1 MSAPLARTA
10 IRAPD
15 GPRRAPTPRLSP
27 VDAPLAVDLNLPE
40 DRVGPKPR
48 RRSTRVWVGGV
59 AIGDGAPVA
68 VQSMCTTLTHDVDA
82 TIRQIERLQ
91 EAGCEIARV
100 AVPDRR
106 AGEALPELVR
116 RSILPLVA
124 DIHFDYRLALMALD
138 AKVHKLRLNPGNLH
152 NKDGVREV
160 VKRAKLQGTPI
171 RIGVNH
177 GSIGDRPPGELRDEP
192 QRMVDL
198 ALSEVRILEDL
209 DFTDIVISV
218 KAFDVPTMVAAYRR
232 LAKAVP
238 YPLHLGVTEA
248 GTLLAGSIRSTAGM
262 SVLLYE
268 GIGDTLRVSLSEDP
282 VAEVRAGFDILKALN
297 LREQGLTL
305 VACPSCGRADID
317 LIPLAKVADERLRA
331 LPVPMKVAVMGCEVN
346 GPGEAKDADVGIA
359 GGVGK
364 GAIFR
369 KGKVVGTYPESEL
382 MDALMLEIDKIL
394 VENGKEPYS
403 EKAPKVTTEG
413 ALTPGRSVPAGQRT

>member
-1 MSAPLARTA
+1 M
-10 IRAPD
+10 
-15 GPRRAPTPRLSP
+15 
-27 VDAPLAVDLNLPE
+27 DAPLSFDLNLPE
-40 DRVGPKPR
+40 DRVGPRPR
-48 RRSTRVWVGGV
+48 RRSKRVWVGGV
-59 AIGDGAPVA
+59 PIGDGAPIA

-106 AGEALPELVR
+106 AADALPELVR

-124 DIHFDYRLALMALD
+124 DIHFDHKLALAALD
-138 AKVHKLRLNPGNLH
+138 AKVHKLRLNPGNIH

-160 VKRAKLQGTPI
+160 VKRAKTQGTPI

-177 GSIGDRPPGELRDEP
+177 GSIGDRKEGELRDEA

-198 ALSEVRILEDL
+198 AMSEIKILEDL
-209 DFTDIVISV
+209 DFDDIVISV

-232 LAKAVP
+232 LAKLVP

-248 GTLLAGSIRSTAGM
+248 GTLLSGSIRSTAGM

-268 GIGDTLRVSLSEDP
+268 GIGDTIRVSLSEDP
-282 VAEVRAGFDILKALN
+282 VMEVKAGFDILKSLG
-297 LREQGLTL
+297 LRDQGLTL

-317 LIPLAKVADERLRA
+317 LIPLAKVAEERLRA
-331 LPVPMKVAVMGCEVN
+331 LPYPMKVAVMGCEVN

-369 KGKVVGTYPESEL
+369 KGKVVGVYPENEL
-382 MDALMLEIDKIL
+382 MDALLAEIDKIL
-394 VENGKEPYS
+394 VEHGKEPYS
-403 EKAPKVTTEG
+403 QKAPKLTHEG
-413 ALTPGRSVPAGQRT
+413 QLTPGRSVPAGQRS

>member
-1 MSAPLARTA
+1 MSLSPLAM
-10 IRAPD
+10 
-15 GPRRAPTPRLSP
+15 
-27 VDAPLAVDLNLPE
+27 DLNLPGE
-40 DRVGPKPR
+40 GIGPRPR
-48 RRSTRVWVGGV
+48 RASKRVWVGGT

-82 TIRQIERLQ
+82 TIRQIELLQ

-100 AVPDRR
+100 AVPDKR
-106 AGEALPELVR
+106 AGEALKEVVR
-116 RSILPLVA
+116 RSILPIVA

-138 AKVHKLRLNPGNLH
+138 ARVHKLRLNPGNLH
-152 NKDGVREV
+152 NKAGIREV
-160 VKRAKLQGTPI
+160 VKRAREQRTPI

-177 GSIGDRPPGELRDEP
+177 GSIGDREPGEMRDEA

-198 ALSEVRILEDL
+198 ALSEIAILESL
-209 DFTDIVISV
+209 DFDDIIVSV
-218 KAFDVPTMVAAYRR
+218 KAFDVPTMIAAYRR

-248 GTLLAGSIRSTAGM
+248 GTLLSGSIRSSAGM

-268 GIGDTLRVSLSEDP
+268 GIGDTIRVSLSEDP
-282 VAEVRAGFDILKALN
+282 VMEVRAAFDILKSLG
-297 LREQGLTL
+297 LRDQGLTL

-317 LIPLAKVADERLRA
+317 LIPLAKVAEERLRA

-364 GAIFR
+364 GALFR
-369 KGKVVGTYPESEL
+369 KGKVVGVYPEAEL
-382 MDALMLEIDKIL
+382 MDALLREIDSIL

-403 EKAPKVTTEG
+403 DKAPKASHEG
-413 ALTPGRSVPAGQRT
+413 QLTPGRSIPAGQRG

>member
-1 MSAPLARTA
+1 MC
-10 IRAPD
+10 
-15 GPRRAPTPRLSP
+15 APTL
-27 VDAPLAVDLNLPE
+27 DAVSAQMSVDLNLPE
-40 DRVGPKPR
+40 DRVGPRAR
-48 RRSTRVWVGGV
+48 RKSKRVWVGGT
-59 AIGDGAPVA
+59 AIGDGAPVS

-91 EAGCEIARV
+91 EVGCEIARV
-100 AVPDRR
+100 AVPDKRG
-106 AGEALPELVR
+106 GEALKEIVR
-116 RSILPLVA
+116 RSILPIVA

-160 VKRAKLQGTPI
+160 VKRAKEQGTPI

-177 GSIGDRPPGELRDEP
+177 GSIGDRQPGDIRDES

-198 ALSEVRILEDL
+198 ALSEIRILEDL
-209 DFTDIVISV
+209 DFDDIVVSV
-218 KAFDVPTMVAAYRR
+218 KAFEVPVM
-232 LAKAVP
+232 
-238 YPLHLGVTEA
+238 
-248 GTLLAGSIRSTAGM
+248 I
-262 SVLLYE
+262 
-268 GIGDTLRVSLSEDP
+268 
-282 VAEVRAGFDILKALN
+282 
-297 LREQGLTL
+297 

-317 LIPLAKVADERLRA
+317 LIPLAKVAEERLRA

-382 MDALMLEIDKIL
+382 MDALLREIDKIL
-394 VENGKEPYS
+394 IEHGKEPYA
-403 EKAPKVTTEG
+403 EKAPKLSHEG
-413 ALTPGRSVPAGQRT
+413 QLTPGRSVPAGTRT

>member
-1 MSAPLARTA
+1 M
-10 IRAPD
+10 
-15 GPRRAPTPRLSP
+15 
-27 VDAPLAVDLNLPE
+27 DLNLPGE
-40 DRVGPKPR
+40 GIGPRPR
-48 RRSTRVWVGGV
+48 RASKRVWVGGT

-82 TIRQIERLQ
+82 TIRQIELLQ

-106 AGEALPELVR
+106 AGEALKEVVR
-116 RSILPLVA
+116 RSILPIVA

-138 AKVHKLRLNPGNLH
+138 ARVHKLRLNPGNLH
-152 NKDGVREV
+152 NKDGIREV
-160 VKRAKLQGTPI
+160 TKRAREQKTPI

-177 GSIGDRPPGELRDEP
+177 GSIGDREPGELRDEA

-198 ALSEVRILEDL
+198 ALSEIAILESL
-209 DFTDIVISV
+209 DFDDIVVSV

-248 GTLLAGSIRSTAGM
+248 GTLLSGSIRSTAGV

-268 GIGDTLRVSLSEDP
+268 GIGDTIRVSLSEDP
-282 VAEVRAGFDILKALN
+282 VMEVKAGFDILKSLS

-317 LIPLAKVADERLRA
+317 LIPLAKVAEERLRA

-364 GAIFR
+364 GALFR
-369 KGKVVGTYPESEL
+369 KGKVVGVYPEAQL
-382 MDALMLEIDKIL
+382 MDALLREIDKIL
-394 VENGKEPYS
+394 IENGKEPYS
-403 EKAPKVTTEG
+403 EKAPKASHAG
-413 ALTPGRSVPAGQRT
+413 QLTPGRSVPAGQRS

>member
-1 MSAPLARTA
+1 MSM
-10 IRAPD
+10 
-15 GPRRAPTPRLSP
+15 
-27 VDAPLAVDLNLPE
+27 PLAVDLNLPE
-40 DRVGPKPR
+40 DRVGPGSR
-48 RRSTRVWVGGV
+48 RRSKRVYVGGV
-59 AIGDGAPVA
+59 SVGDGAPIR
-68 VQSMCTTLTHDVDA
+68 VQSMCTTLTHDLAA
-82 TIRQIERLQ
+82 TLRQIEQLQ

-100 AVPDRR
+100 AVPDKR

-177 GSIGDRPPGELRDEP
+177 GSIGDRQPGELRDEP

-198 ALSEVRILEDL
+198 ALSEVKILEDL

-218 KAFDVPTMVAAYRR
+218 KAFDVPVMVAAYRR
-232 LAKAVP
+232 LAKVVP

-248 GTLLAGSIRSTAGM
+248 GTHVSGSIRSSAGM

-268 GIGDTLRVSLSEDP
+268 GIGDTIRVSLSEDP
-282 VAEVRAGFDILKALN
+282 VAEVHAGFDILKSLN
-297 LREQGLTL
+297 LRDQGLTL

-317 LIPLAKVADERLRA
+317 LIPLAKVAEERLRA
-331 LPVPMKVAVMGCEVN
+331 LPFPLKVAVMGCEVN

-369 KGKVVGTYPESEL
+369 KGKIVGTYPESEL
-382 MDALMLEIDKIL
+382 MDALLLEIDKIL

-403 EKAPKVTTEG
+403 EKAPRLSHEG
-413 ALTPGRSVPAGQRT
+413 QLTPGRSVPAGQRD

>member
-1 MSAPLARTA
+1 VSLAPLTM
-10 IRAPD
+10 
-15 GPRRAPTPRLSP
+15 
-27 VDAPLAVDLNLPE
+27 DLNLPGE
-40 DRVGPKPR
+40 GIGPRPR
-48 RRSTRVWVGGV
+48 RASKRVWVGGT

-82 TIRQIERLQ
+82 TIRQIELLQ

-106 AGEALPELVR
+106 AGEALKEVVR
-116 RSILPLVA
+116 RSILPIVA

-138 AKVHKLRLNPGNLH
+138 ARVHKLRLNPGNLH
-152 NKDGVREV
+152 NKDGIREV
-160 VKRAKLQGTPI
+160 TKRAREQKTPI

-177 GSIGDRPPGELRDEP
+177 GSIGDREPGELRDEA

-198 ALSEVRILEDL
+198 ALSEIAILESL
-209 DFTDIVISV
+209 DFDDIVVSV

-248 GTLLAGSIRSTAGM
+248 GTLLSGSIRSTAGV

-268 GIGDTLRVSLSEDP
+268 GIGDTIRVSLSEDP
-282 VAEVRAGFDILKALN
+282 VMEVKAGFDILKSLS

-317 LIPLAKVADERLRA
+317 LIPLAKVAEERLRA

-364 GAIFR
+364 GALFR
-369 KGKVVGTYPESEL
+369 KGKVVGVYPEAEL
-382 MDALMLEIDKIL
+382 MDALLREIDKIL
-394 VENGKEPYS
+394 IENGKEPYS
-403 EKAPKVTTEG
+403 EKAPKASHAG
-413 ALTPGRSVPAGQRT
+413 QLTPGRSVPAGQRS

>member
-1 MSAPLARTA
+1 MS
-10 IRAPD
+10 
-15 GPRRAPTPRLSP
+15 
-27 VDAPLAVDLNLPE
+27 VDLNLPG
-40 DRVGPKPR
+40 DRIGSRQR
-48 RRSTRVWVGGV
+48 RASKRVWVGGT

-68 VQSMCTTLTHDVDA
+68 VQSMCTTLTHDLDA
-82 TIRQIERLQ
+82 TIRQIEQLQ

-100 AVPDRR
+100 AVPDKR
-106 AGEALPELVR
+106 AGEALKELVR
-116 RSILPLVA
+116 RSILPIVA

-138 AKVHKLRLNPGNLH
+138 ARVHKLRLNPGNLH

-160 VKRAKLQGTPI
+160 VKRAKDQKTPI

-177 GSIGDRPPGELRDEP
+177 GSIGDRAPGELRDEA

-198 ALSEVRILEDL
+198 ALSEIAILESL
-209 DFTDIVISV
+209 DFDDIVVSV

-232 LAKAVP
+232 LAKVVP

-248 GTLLAGSIRSTAGM
+248 GTLLSGSIRSTAGM

-268 GIGDTLRVSLSEDP
+268 GIGDTIRVSLSEDP
-282 VAEVRAGFDILKALN
+282 VMEVRAGFDILKSLG
-297 LREQGLTL
+297 LRDQGLTL
-305 VACPSCGRADID
+305 IACPSCGRADID
-317 LIPLAKVADERLRA
+317 LIPLAKVAEERLRA

-369 KGKVVGTYPESEL
+369 KGKVVGVYPEAEL
-382 MDALMLEIDKIL
+382 MDALLREIDQIL
-394 VENGKEPYS
+394 IENGKEPYAD
-403 EKAPKVTTEG
+403 KAPKASHEG
-413 ALTPGRSVPAGQRT
+413 QLTPGRSVPAGQRT